1 MAFPSPLRFATYSLY
16 FFCGLDGGAM
26 SASGREPPF
35 TVDPKKTCIL
45 ARSIRERSL
54 NLSTDVCISR
64 SQVNSVPMVL
74 SRGMD

>member
-1 MAFPSPLRFATYSLY
+1 
-16 FFCGLDGGAM
+16 M
-26 SASGREPPF
+26 SAPGREPPS

-54 NLSTDVCISR
+54 SLSTDVCISR
-64 SQVNSVPMVL
+64 SQGKAVPMVL